1 MRFGGGKQIEEE
13 EELQKYIKNDHN
25 SLIFWPICIKFGMW
39 VHSMGMNKHVK
50 FEDPKSLI
58 FGHLAKNVH
67 MNCMGAMVLPL
78 VISNRLFVNYN
89 IDQHCQIGT
98 QNHIWVHSMGL
109 DTHVYFEEPGIVIF
123 R

>member
-1 MRFGGGKQIEEE
+1 
-13 EELQKYIKNDHN
+13 
-25 SLIFWPICIKFGMW
+25 MW

-78 VISNRLFVNYN
+78 VISNRLFV
-89 IDQHCQIGT
+89 IHK
-98 QNHIWVHSMGL
+98 
-109 DTHVYFEEPGIVIF
+109 
-123 R
+123 